1 MTIASITKDLDY
13 ENNISVL
20 LETET
25 SKEVRIVLKEGHVI
39 EEHSAPY
46 PILLCI
52 FNGNIEFGMNDETHV
67 LKEGDIISIE
77 GNVLFDL
84 KATADSI
91 IRLSLSKQDTIERI
105 EDLI

>member
-1 MTIASITKDLDY
+1 MTIASLLNDLDY

-25 SKEVRIVLKEGHVI
+25 SKELRIILKKGHVI

-46 PILLCI
+46 PIVLAI
-52 FNGNIEFGMNDETHV
+52 FKGGIEFGMSDKTHT

-84 KATADSI
+84 TAKEDSI

>member
-20 LETET
+20 LETDT
-25 SKEVRIVLKEGHVI
+25 SREVRIVLKDGHVI

-52 FNGNIEFGMNDETHV
+52 FSGGIEFGIGDETHK

-77 GNVLFDL
+77 ANIPFDL
-84 KATADSI
+84 KAKKDSI
-91 IRLSLSKQDTIERI
+91 IRLSLSKKDTIERI

>member
-1 MTIASITKDLDY
+1 MTIASLLNDVDY

-25 SKEVRIVLKEGHVI
+25 SKELRIVLKAGHVI

-52 FNGNIEFGMNDETHV
+52 FSGEIEFGMNDETNV
-67 LKEGDIISIE
+67 LTEGDIIAVE

-84 KATADSI
+84 KAKADSI